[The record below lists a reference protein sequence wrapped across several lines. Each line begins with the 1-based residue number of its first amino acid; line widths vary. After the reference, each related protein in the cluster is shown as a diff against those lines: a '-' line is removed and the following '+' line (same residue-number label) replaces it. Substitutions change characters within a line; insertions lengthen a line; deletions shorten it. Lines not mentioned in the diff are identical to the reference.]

1 MLSPTGLLLSRMSLN
16 NAGSVVRA
24 PSVVSEDI
32 KIVMLGDSNVGKTC
46 MCARFIQG
54 RFLPDTTMTIGATY
68 STKIIRVGGNGSV
81 AGARRAK
88 VQIWDTAGQERFRSM
103 ARLYFREA
111 KIGVV
116 CFDITDK
123 DTLGAA
129 EYWIDELRRNA
140 HAGILIAL
148 AANKSDLAGEEA
160 EGAGSSGGGGG
171 GGGGGGVGG
180 GGREV
185 SEAEAAAMADRLG
198 VRLFS
203 TSAVTGEG
211 IVGHG
216 NMFESMVE
224 MLLCGSGQ
232 EGSGG
237 GGRGPGRAR
246 LHIPER
252 PQFGPDPTEGR
263 ARRCC

>member
-129 EYWIDELRRNA
+129 EYWIDELAVPVDICILDERHVIQVDGPTHFDQDGELKLA
-140 HAGILIAL
+140 DKFATALLEKAGWKVTRIRYDDVDKLQDDREL
-148 AANKSDLAGEEA
+148 EEWLD
-160 EGAGSSGGGGG
+160 EK
-171 GGGGGGVGG
+171 
-180 GGREV
+180 
-185 SEAEAAAMADRLG
+185 LK
-198 VRLFS
+198 
-203 TSAVTGEG
+203 
-211 IVGHG
+211 
-216 NMFESMVE
+216 
-224 MLLCGSGQ
+224 
-232 EGSGG
+232 
-237 GGRGPGRAR
+237 
-246 LHIPER
+246 
-252 PQFGPDPTEGR
+252 
-263 ARRCC
+263 